1 MAVWDIICGLGLAI
15 DFTDDVGPESVVNN
29 TDTHAISGGAL
40 RAAGHEYGPIRGRQ
54 YRGARACFVDIMATT
69 AVVSRQLPLNFSSEG
84 KLKTDTHTNETTDA
98 GEYDGEVLT
107 GAQFSEKT
115 AFKNRRG
122 KEITVRRSSLS
133 SVGCCKATVP
143 LRSFQG

>member
-1 MAVWDIICGLGLAI
+1 
-15 DFTDDVGPESVVNN
+15 
-29 TDTHAISGGAL
+29 
-40 RAAGHEYGPIRGRQ
+40 
-54 YRGARACFVDIMATT
+54 MATT

-122 KEITVRRSSLS
+122 KEITVTPIIVEFRRLLQSNS
-133 SVGCCKATVP
+133 SVEVVP
-143 LRSFQG
+143 GVSAVPRTLI